1 MAEIRLYYADCAGVP
16 GNCSYPHEAVI
27 EDTTS
32 LRRAVSRD
40 YVCVA
45 YKNSYR
51 ANANFRTTNCLGMDC
66 DNDHSDNP
74 EDWIT
79 PEHVRRAFPDTT
91 FAVHFSRN
99 NMKEKRGKAPRPKFH
114 VLFLIDEITDPA
126 EYSDLKKR
134 VSAVFPYFD
143 TRALDAARFF
153 YGTEA
158 PQAEFCAGSITLNE
172 CLELYYPEAAEETF
186 WALDSAHA
194 PTIPEG
200 RRNSTLSHFAGRVL
214 KRYGD
219 TEEAYAAFMERA
231 AKCAPPLEDAELKTI
246 WRSAQGFY
254 QRISQEDDYV
264 PPEEWNP
271 EKSGFRYAPDD
282 CTDVGQ
288 ARLLG
293 RFFSHELRYSPA
305 TDFIRYDG
313 ACWQETKPGAR
324 AVAHALTDLQLEEA
338 ESAVADAMKRMAENG
353 AQHLLIGSSRKK
365 AESMMNEGQAEA
377 FHAFLEAEAYR
388 AYALKRRESK
398 NITAALKEAQ
408 PVLEIEPGVLDR
420 DWYLLCTPDATYDL
434 RKGLDGARE
443 HRAEDFIT
451 RMTASAPGDRGED
464 IWRDALNTFFC
475 GDQALIE
482 YVQRVAGIVCVGQVF
497 LEAMIIAYGDGRNG
511 KSTFWNTLSRVMGSY
526 SGNISADS
534 LTMNC
539 KRNVKPEMAETKGK
553 RLLIAAELEE
563 GTRLNTSIVKQLCS
577 TDSIFAEKKYKDPFS
592 FTPSHTL
599 VLYTNHLPRVGAKD
613 TGIWRRL
620 IVIPFKAKIEG
631 KSDIKNYTEYLCEN
645 ASEAVMK
652 WMIEGARQAIEL
664 GFKLPF
670 PRCVSDAI
678 EAYKAENDWLGH
690 FLCECCEV
698 ADGGTARSGEL
709 YSTYRAFSSASGEY
723 VRSTTDFYAALEAEG
738 FTRQRTRTG
747 NIINGLQLK
756 THADPKDEFS
766 DFLS

>member
-27 EDTTS
+27 EDAAS

-79 PEHVRRAFPDTT
+79 PEHVRSAFPDTT

-114 VLFLIDEITDPA
+114 VLFLIDEITDPD

-153 YGTEA
+153 YGTET

-172 CLELYYPEAAEETF
+172 CLELYYPEAAEDAF
-186 WALDSAHA
+186 WDLNSARA
-194 PTIPEG
+194 TTIPEG

-254 QRISQEDDYV
+254 QRISQEDNYV

-282 CTDVGQ
+282 RTDVGQ

-293 RFFSHELRYSPA
+293 HFFSHELRYSPA

-313 ACWQETKPGAR
+313 ACWQETKPRAR
-324 AVAHALTDLQLEEA
+324 AVAHALTDLQLEDA

-353 AQHLLIGSSRKK
+353 AQHLLIGSSRRK
-365 AESMMNEGQAEA
+365 AESMMNEGQVEA

-451 RMTASAPGDRGED
+451 RMTACAPGDRGED

-497 LEAMIIAYGDGRNG
+497 LEAMIIAYGDGRSG

-599 VLYTNHLPRVGAKD
+599 VLYTNHLPRVVAKD

-620 IVIPFKAKIEG
+620 IVIPFRAKIEG

-645 ASEAVMK
+645 AGEAVMK

-670 PRCVSDAI
+670 PKCVSDAI

-698 ADGGTARSGEL
+698 ADGETARSGEL

-738 FTRQRTRTG
+738 FARQRTRTG
-747 NIINGLQLK
+747 NIINGLRLK

>member
-1 MAEIRLYYADCAGVP
+1 MEKIRLYYADCAGVP

-27 EDTTS
+27 EDAAS

-114 VLFLIDEITDPA
+114 VLFLIDEITDPD

-153 YGTEA
+153 YGTET

-186 WALDSAHA
+186 WNLDSAHV

-200 RRNSTLSHFAGRVL
+200 QRNSTLSHFAGRVL

-282 CTDVGQ
+282 RTDVGQ

-338 ESAVADAMKRMAENG
+338 ESAVADEMKRMAENG

-451 RMTASAPGDRGED
+451 RMTACAPGDRGED

-475 GDQALIE
+475 GDQSLIE

-645 ASEAVMK
+645 AGEAVMK

-747 NIINGLQLK
+747 NIINGLRLK

>member
-1 MAEIRLYYADCAGVP
+1 MAKIRLYYADCAGVP

-27 EDTTS
+27 EDAAS

-79 PEHVRRAFPDTT
+79 PEYVRSAFPDTT

-114 VLFLIDEITDPA
+114 VLFLIDEITDPG

-153 YGTEA
+153 YGTET

-186 WALDSAHA
+186 WALDSAYA

-282 CTDVGQ
+282 RTDVGQ

-293 RFFSHELRYSPA
+293 RYFSHELRYSPA

-645 ASEAVMK
+645 AGEAVMK

-670 PRCVSDAI
+670 PKCVSDAI

-698 ADGGTARSGEL
+698 ADGETARSGEL

-747 NIINGLQLK
+747 NIINGLRLK